1 MITDRNPINTCYN
14 CGKTFKKQSDLVRH
28 KNRKTPC
35 LIRDITPEQRSN
47 PNRCIFCNKIFST
60 VGNLNKHHKI
70 CKIKNGGMD
79 ILDQKTQYEQTI
91 RILQERD
98 KQNIELLSDM
108 SHQLEEMRDHIKNIS
123 NNTVNNTKIKG
134 NNNNNNTFNFYNCNT
149 PYTDTLRITQDDL
162 LVENIA
168 CKMIELIYFNK
179 DIPANHTIYLPNLRE
194 KRLLM
199 FRGNSWDTII
209 GDAIPGALTPVKN
222 AVYLVGLDK
231 INSIYSTDEEFDRLY
246 PVVKSA
252 IESFNGGKEQARCE
266 DKEIIELFKSKRDLV
281 APTLREKGII

>member
-1 MITDRNPINTCYN
+1 MEAHISNNKKCYS
-14 CGKTFKKQSDLVRH
+14 CGKEFRTPSELLKH

-47 PNRCIFCNKIFST
+47 PNRCIFCNKIFSKK
-60 VGNLNKHHKI
+60 GNLTRHHKI

-79 ILDQKTQYEQTI
+79 ILDQKSQYEQTV

-98 KQNIELLSDM
+98 KQKDELIGKLA
-108 SHQLEEMRDHIKNIS
+108 HQLEELQDQFTKLSSHQ
-123 NNTVNNTKIKG
+123 TTKIKG
-134 NNNNNNTFNFYNCNT
+134 NNNTTTINFNNYNT
-149 PYTDTLRITQDDL
+149 PCVDNIRITQDDL

-194 KRLLM
+194 KRLHV
-199 FRGNSWDTII
+199 RKDNSWNTIT
-209 GDAIPGALTPVKN
+209 GDAIPHTLSHVKN
-222 AVYLVGLDK
+222 VAYSVGLDK

-246 PVVKSA
+246 PVVKTA
-252 IESFNGGKEQARCE
+252 IESFNGGKEQAKCN

-281 APTLREKGII
+281 APTLRKEGII